1 MQMTRSLHVSGR
13 AVLIGLALVLSG
25 GSAYA
30 QQTRPFTVSG
40 SVVDSRGKPIE
51 GAEVSLNADFVYG
64 RASATTGADGR
75 YMLTDLIRATYR
87 VQAWIKAPYAG
98 RTICHRLAMPKS
110 TDYNSFPVSG
120 GAVRNFR
127 WQMSGRIGN
136 TESFFGAGV
145 RVWNADTLPLDSG
158 AAIEFTLA
166 PTSTLLDGSNGATIV
181 RQAPLVTPASEIGL
195 DDVPLATYRM
205 KAVLV
210 KRDGQR
216 LPLKLKAIGAE
227 RHAPEID
234 VVWKTESR
242 CAFGTDNGVTG
253 PFVVEF
259 LAP

>member
-1 MQMTRSLHVSGR
+1 MTGSLHFSSR
-13 AVLIGLALVLSG
+13 TVLIALVLILLG

-30 QQTRPFTVSG
+30 QKPRPLTVSG
-40 SVVDSRGKPIE
+40 SVVDSRGKPLE

-75 YMLTDLIRATYR
+75 YMMTDLIKATYR
-87 VQAWIKAPYAG
+87 AQAWIKAPYAG
-98 RTICHRLAMPKS
+98 RTICHRLAMPKA
-110 TDYNSFPVSG
+110 TDYNSFPVSA
-120 GAVRNFR
+120 GAVRSFR

-136 TESFFGAGV
+136 SDSFFGAGV
-145 RVWNADTLPLDSG
+145 RVWNADTLPLNSG
-158 AAIEFTLA
+158 AAIEFTLV
-166 PTSTLLDGSNGATIV
+166 PTSALLDGSKGAIVV

-195 DDVPLATYRM
+195 DDVPIATYRM

-216 LPLKLKAIGAE
+216 IPLKLKAIGTD
-227 RHAPEID
+227 RHEPEID
-234 VVWKTESR
+234 VLWTTESR

>member
-1 MQMTRSLHVSGR
+1 MQMTRSLHVNGR

-30 QQTRPFTVSG
+30 QKPRPFTVSG
-40 SVVDSRGKPIE
+40 SAVDARGKPIE

-64 RASATTGADGR
+64 RASTTTGADGR
-75 YMLTDLIRATYR
+75 YVLTDLIKATYR
-87 VQAWIKAPYAG
+87 VQAWIKANYAG
-98 RTICHRLAMPKS
+98 RTICHRLAMPKP
-110 TDYNSFPVSG
+110 TDYNSFPVSS
-120 GAVRNFR
+120 GAVRDFR
-127 WQMSGRIGN
+127 WQMNGRIGN
-136 TESFFGAGV
+136 TDSFFGAGV
-145 RVWNADTLPLDSG
+145 RVWNADTLPLNSG
-158 AAIEFTLA
+158 AAIEFTLV
-166 PTSTLLDGSNGATIV
+166 PTSTLLDGSKGATVV

-195 DDVPLATYRM
+195 DDVPIATYRM

-210 KRDGQR
+210 NRDGPR
-216 LPLKLKAIGAE
+216 IPLKLKAIGAD

-234 VVWKTESR
+234 VAWNTESR